1 MYPPHHV
8 GGYELVW
15 QGAVRALREA
25 GHRVR
30 ILTTDFRL
38 LDAADL
44 EEHEVHRDLRWYW
57 RDHRFPRLSPWA
69 GVRLERHN
77 AEVLQR
83 PPGRVASGRGAPE
96 FEARV
101 VEVLREIGS

>member
-1 MYPPHHV
+1 MYPRHHV

-44 EEHEVHRDLRWYW
+44 EEHE
-57 RDHRFPRLSPWA
+57 A
-69 GVRLERHN
+69 IATCG
-77 AEVLQR
+77 
-83 PPGRVASGRGAPE
+83 GTGAT
-96 FEARV
+96 
-101 VEVLREIGS
+101 IGSRA